1 MKAAILCVGT
11 ELLFGQTVNTNA
23 TYISRQLQLL
33 GFDVLYHHVVGDNPS
48 RLERLIEICFE
59 DCDLVITTG
68 GLGPTE
74 DDLTKEV
81 IAKALGD
88 ELVYDEA
95 SLASMKKYFV
105 ETHRKMTEN
114 NLKQAL
120 FPSRGKVFKNAVGT
134 APGFVSEKD
143 GKYII
148 ALPGPPREMMTMFDN
163 EVMPYLSE
171 RENAVLYYKIVRT
184 YGIGESIL
192 ETVLMP
198 LIHGQTD
205 PTIATYAKEGECS
218 IRVTSKRETI
228 DESKSAVEEMM
239 VKIREI
245 IGEHIYSE
253 DDEEMAEVLVRELR
267 ERKLQLSSAESCT
280 GGLFAGKITDVPGAS
295 NVYRRGY
302 VTYSIESKVEDLG
315 VDQAIIDKYSVV
327 SSEVAKEMAIKA
339 LEKSGSDLA
348 VSVTG
353 IAGPSD
359 EGDVP
364 AGRIFMGMSWRDID
378 GRVKTTFKLMDSGR
392 HDRRKNREY
401 AVLAMI
407 DMVRKNIQNCSKK

>member
-33 GFDVLYHHVVGDNPS
+33 GFDVLYHHVVGDNPN
-48 RLERLIEICFE
+48 RLERLIDICFE
-59 DCDLVITTG
+59 DCDLIITTG

-81 IAKALGD
+81 IARVVGN
-88 ELVYDEA
+88 ELIYDEG

-105 ETHRKMTEN
+105 DTHRKMTEN

-120 FPSRGKVFKNAVGT
+120 FPSRAEVFSNSVGT

-148 ALPGPPREMMTMFDN
+148 ALPGPPREMTAMFEN
-163 EVMPYLSE
+163 EVLPYLSQ

-218 IRVTSKRETI
+218 IRVTSKRGTLE
-228 DESKSAVEEMM
+228 ESKAAVEDMM
-239 VKIREI
+239 VKIREL
-245 IGEHIYSE
+245 IGENIYSE
-253 DDEEMAEVLVRELR
+253 DDEEMAEVLVREL
-267 ERKLQLSSAESCT
+267 KAKNLQISSAESCT
-280 GGLFAGKITDVPGAS
+280 GGLFASRLTDFAGAS
-295 NVYRRGY
+295 QVFKRGY

-315 VDQAIIDKYSVV
+315 VDISLIDKYSVV
-327 SSEVAKEMAIKA
+327 SEEVAREMAIKA
-339 LEKSGSDLA
+339 MQKSRSNLA

-353 IAGPSD
+353 VAGPLD
-359 EGDVP
+359 DGEIP
-364 AGRIFMGMSWRDID
+364 AGRIYIGLSWRDSNDKID
-378 GRVKTTFKLMDSGR
+378 SKVMLLDSGR

-407 DMVRKNIQNCSKK
+407 DMVRKLVQSM